1 MDSFNHT
8 WLKIEKVAIV
18 EERARQ
24 GRELQKC
31 QFVPNRTL
39 N

>member
-24 GRELQKC
+24 GRELQSVNL
-31 QFVPNRTL
+31 FLTEH
-39 N
+39 

>member
-18 EERARQ
+18 EERTSEAGQ
-24 GRELQKC
+24 GAAKVSIC
-31 QFVPNRTL
+31 S
-39 N
+39 